1 MSFAAFHAIITSA
14 DLRQVAAHWDS
25 ARAGRTV
32 PAWKDIRPAAIV
44 RQLPIVWS
52 YTYDAATDTFT
63 GRLAGDV
70 INQIFGRDLRG
81 VSLSD
86 LQPQVDAEYL
96 GARFRRVVT
105 EVALYRSDGAV
116 FHQAERHGFGERII
130 MPLSE
135 DGVTMNGIF
144 GATQYQTELAATTP
158 LRSECEAW
166 FPLLPQSETA

>member
-1 MSFAAFHAIITSA
+1 MSFATFHASIASY
-14 DLRQVAAHWDS
+14 DLRQVAMHWDS
-25 ARAGRTV
+25 VRCGRTV

-52 YTYDAATDTFT
+52 YTYDAATGTFT

-81 VSLSD
+81 VALTD
-86 LQPQVDAEYL
+86 LKPQVDADYL
-96 GARFRRVVT
+96 GARFRKVVMDA
-105 EVALYRSDGAV
+105 ALYRSDGAV
-116 FHQAERHGFGERII
+116 FHQAERHGYGERII
-130 MPLSE
+130 MPLSD

-158 LRSECEAW
+158 SRSQSESW
-166 FPLLPQSETA
+166 FPLVPQPATP